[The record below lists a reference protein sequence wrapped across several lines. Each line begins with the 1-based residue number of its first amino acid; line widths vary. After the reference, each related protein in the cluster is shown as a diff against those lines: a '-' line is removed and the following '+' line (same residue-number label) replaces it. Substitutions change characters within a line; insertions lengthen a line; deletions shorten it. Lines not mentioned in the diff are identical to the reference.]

1 MLSTLA
7 AALERKH
14 VLRSCL
20 LPVIIILY
28 YLLLLPGIIIIL
40 YHLLSQIQRR
50 TQVSGESYYLIIFLI
65 SAHLCSS
72 LNLLLLPLGMHYLIY
87 Y

>member
-28 YLLLLPGIIIIL
+28 YF
-40 YHLLSQIQRR
+40 YY
-50 TQVSGESYYLIIFLI
+50 YYLVLLYYIIFCHKLEE
-65 SAHLCSS
+65 HK
-72 LNLLLLPLGMHYLIY
+72 
-87 Y
+87 